1 MRGKRI
7 FLAAIVVALVF
18 AATSVAIGATSH
30 PNIGL
35 AGRQKAGPA
44 TIITGSCKAPKV
56 NFASNDAN
64 TSTTSTVF
72 ANLPGASVGFTIPGA
87 ATSCIVAEYSG
98 QAFAPDTSLIQI
110 QVLLDGATAGAPGVV
125 QLVGDDEGSF
135 SDSYAMQFVWANV
148 APGAHSV
155 TVQWR
160 SFNGVSVAINKGTL
174 VVQHK

>member
-30 PNIGL
+30 PNNGL

-56 NFASNDAN
+56 NFASNDVSN
-64 TSTTSTVF
+64 STTSTAF
-72 ANLPGASVGFTIPGA
+72 ANLPGASVGFTIPGSV
-87 ATSCIVAEYSG
+87 TSCIVAEYSG
-98 QAFAPDTSLIQI
+98 QAFAPGTSLIQI
-110 QVLLDGATAGAPGVV
+110 QVLLDGATVGAPGIV
-125 QLVGDDEGSF
+125 QLVGNDAGSF
-135 SDSYAMQFVWANV
+135 SDSYAMQFVWTNV
-148 APGAHSV
+148 APGGHSV

-160 SFNGVSVAINKGTL
+160 SFDGQNVHINKGTL
-174 VVQHK
+174 AVQHK

>member
-30 PNIGL
+30 PNNGL
-35 AGRQKAGPA
+35 AGRQTAGPA

-56 NFASNDAN
+56 NFASNDVGV
-64 TSTTSTVF
+64 STTSMVF
-72 ANLPGASVGFTIPGA
+72 ANLPGAAVGFSIPGTA
-87 ATSCIVAEYSG
+87 RSCIVAEYSG
-98 QAFAPDTSLIQI
+98 QAFAPDASLIQI
-110 QVLLDGATAGAPGVV
+110 QVLLDGATAGAPGIV
-125 QLVGDDEGSF
+125 QLVGNDTGTF
-135 SDSYAMQFVWANV
+135 SDSYAMQFVWTNV

-160 SFNGVSVAINKGTL
+160 SFNGASVSINKGTL